1 MHKRAMWI
9 GKCVTKSPLLVAWKE
24 ECVTLKLNT
33 KGREVLIWMQKLQRA
48 AVLEDSLSLFFVLHP
63 GGF

>member
-1 MHKRAMWI
+1 M
-9 GKCVTKSPLLVAWKE
+9 TKSPLLVAWKE

-48 AVLEDSLSLFFVLHP
+48 AVLEDSLSLFLVLHP
-63 GGF
+63 EGF